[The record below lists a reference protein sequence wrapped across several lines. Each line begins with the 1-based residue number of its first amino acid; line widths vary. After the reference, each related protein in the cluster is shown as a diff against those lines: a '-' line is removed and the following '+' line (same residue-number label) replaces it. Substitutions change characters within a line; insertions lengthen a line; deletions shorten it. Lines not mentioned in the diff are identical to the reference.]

1 MLISMYSDH
10 ISPSTFALSVNQ
22 IKTSSMKNR
31 KKLFTAVI
39 ALFTMCSVSY
49 GQVQNTSAFIKPQSD
64 MSFALYLNEIDFPS
78 VKISI
83 KDDEG
88 RNLYT
93 KTVKNE
99 ASFAKKFD
107 MSQLPQGAYILSLED
122 EQTVQNIP
130 LSVVDNN
137 VQIDMDAKTRT
148 YKPVFKQD
156 SDILDVMVFSPAQ
169 LQHQITIYDD
179 ANQVVY
185 NETIDG
191 QTTIEKRYNLANL
204 APGQYNV
211 TIESNDLRY
220 SYLMPID

>member
-10 ISPSTFALSVNQ
+10 INPSTFALSINQ

-31 KKLFTAVI
+31 KKLFAAVI

-107 MSQLPQGAYILSLED
+107 ISQLPQGAYILSLED

-211 TIESNDLRY
+211 TIESNDHRY